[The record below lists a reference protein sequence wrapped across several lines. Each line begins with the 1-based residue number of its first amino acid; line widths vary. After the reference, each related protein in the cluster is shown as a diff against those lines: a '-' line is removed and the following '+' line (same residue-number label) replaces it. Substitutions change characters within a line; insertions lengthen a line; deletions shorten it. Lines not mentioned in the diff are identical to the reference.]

1 MHVMTEEVILSFD
14 FGIKKIGV
22 ALGNTLTFES
32 RPLEIIQSEKNSIR
46 FNRIGFLLEEWGVNR
61 VIIGLPLNK
70 DGSDQE
76 MTSRC
81 RRFANQI
88 KGRFKMKV
96 DFVDE
101 SYSSVEAQ
109 SLIKKNDGLEDAVA
123 AAIILQDYLISFRN
137 SCCYR

>member
-1 MHVMTEEVILSFD
+1 MHVMIEEVILSFD

-32 RPLEIIQSEKNSIR
+32 RPLEIIRSEKNSVR
-46 FNRIGFLLEEWGVNR
+46 FDRIDFLLREWGVDH

-88 KGRFKMKV
+88 KGRFNVKV
-96 DFVDE
+96 DFIDE
-101 SYSSVEAQ
+101 RYSSIEAQ
-109 SLIKKNDGLEDAVA
+109 ALLSKNDILEDAVA
-123 AAIILQDYLISFRN
+123 AAVILKDYLINIKNDLYSR
-137 SCCYR
+137 

>member
-1 MHVMTEEVILSFD
+1 MIEEVILSFD

-32 RPLEIIQSEKNSIR
+32 RPLEIIRSEKNSVR
-46 FNRIGFLLEEWGVNR
+46 FDRIDFLLREWGVDH

-88 KGRFKMKV
+88 KGRFNVKV
-96 DFVDE
+96 DFIDE
-101 SYSSVEAQ
+101 RYSSIEAQ
-109 SLIKKNDGLEDAVA
+109 ALLSKNDILEDAVA
-123 AAIILQDYLISFRN
+123 AAVILKDYLINIKNDLYSR
-137 SCCYR
+137 